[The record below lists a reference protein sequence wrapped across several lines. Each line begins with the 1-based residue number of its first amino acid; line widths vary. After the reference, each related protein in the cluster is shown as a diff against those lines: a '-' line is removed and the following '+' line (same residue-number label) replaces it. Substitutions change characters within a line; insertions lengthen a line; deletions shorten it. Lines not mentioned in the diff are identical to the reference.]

1 LLAYHRV
8 THFCSTDPPRGVLV
22 DSKTDS
28 PWDIPA
34 TGTAEFHIKYE
45 SELPK
50 ESDIGDD
57 AGIDSVVFAMQ
68 DTKNKHHKQTL
79 FEQAINSPYFFL
91 TADHAQMLYDEVLTY
106 SKHKLDAMAMILPQI
121 VNAEQCL
128 QFLEHNLDGT
138 RLQTK
143 LIM

>member
-1 LLAYHRV
+1 
-8 THFCSTDPPRGVLV
+8 
-22 DSKTDS
+22 
-28 PWDIPA
+28 
-34 TGTAEFHIKYE
+34 
-45 SELPK
+45 
-50 ESDIGDD
+50 
-57 AGIDSVVFAMQ
+57 VVFAMQ
-68 DTKNKHHKQTL
+68 DTKNNQQKQTL